1 MKNAICKFC
10 GQVVAADIPDE
21 ASKEELQNI
30 GTMNCNCPD
39 AKLYQKRQKRAD
51 KAKLELDDLLSRD
64 DNAHNIKAVPEEVR
78 ELLKTG
84 IDLIANDFLHK
95 ISVGVCLGGSV
106 DIKSGS
112 GGKISVKRSVT
123 LTNKREVE

>member
-1 MKNAICKFC
+1 MTVSCKFC
-10 GQVVAADIPDE
+10 GQVVAADVPVG
-21 ASKEELQNI
+21 ASKEELQKI
-30 GTMNCNCPD
+30 GTMNCNCPN
-39 AKLYQKRQKRAD
+39 AKLYQKRQQRAE

-64 DNAHNIKAVPEEVR
+64 DSAHNIKAVPVEVR
-78 ELLKTG
+78 NLLKG
-84 IDLIANDFLHK
+84 AIDLIAEDFLYK
-95 ISVGVCLGGSV
+95 INVGVCLGGSV